1 MIELILLTLSFG
13 VWISI
18 RYLQDRREQRKRSR
32 PSF

>member
-18 RYLQDRREQRKRSR
+18 RYVQDRRQERKKSR
-32 PSF
+32 PSW